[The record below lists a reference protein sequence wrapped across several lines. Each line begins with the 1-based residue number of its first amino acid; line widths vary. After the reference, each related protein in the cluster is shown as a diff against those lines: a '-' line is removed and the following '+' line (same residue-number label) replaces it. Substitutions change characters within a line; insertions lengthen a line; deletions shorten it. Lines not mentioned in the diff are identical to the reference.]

1 MSEAEAKPAVATP
14 KAKGRKSAGGAK
26 KAKKPVNHPKY
37 TEMVK
42 KSIEALKER
51 GGSSRQAIHK
61 YIMSHFDVGKD
72 TKVVNT
78 HLKLALKRAVQ
89 SGLLKRS
96 KGTGASG
103 SFRLA
108 EKATAPKKAAGAKRG
123 PKKAAG
129 GAAKPKKAAKPK
141 TAKSPAKKAAK
152 PKVAKP
158 KKAAAAKPK
167 VAKKPK
173 SPQEGEV
180 SQEAQGCEEGSA
192 QEGGSEEVSPIA
204 LRSTCDYR
212 TVIEP
217 IPHAH
222 QRRGAALLQARKA
235 LHELRHPSHVHRR
248 LTLIQANPSA
258 GNSAGSHL

>member
-1 MSEAEAKPAVATP
+1 MSDAEAKPAVAATP
-14 KAKGRKSAGGAK
+14 KAKGRKSAGGPK
-26 KAKKPVNHPKY
+26 KAKKPANHPKY

-42 KSIEALKER
+42 KSVEALKER

-72 TKVVNT
+72 SKVVNT

-89 SGLLKRS
+89 TGLLKHS
-96 KGTGASG
+96 KGTGAAG

-152 PKVAKP
+152 PKAAKP

-173 SPQEGEV
+173 SPKK
-180 SQEAQGCEEGSA
+180 AK
-192 QEGGSEEVSPIA
+192 SPKKPKVA
-204 LRSTCDYR
+204 KKAT
-212 TVIEP
+212 P
-217 IPHAH
+217 KK
-222 QRRGAALLQARKA
+222 AAAKK
-235 LHELRHPSHVHRR
+235 
-248 LTLIQANPSA
+248 
-258 GNSAGSHL
+258 

>member
-1 MSEAEAKPAVATP
+1 MSDAEPKPAVATP
-14 KAKGRKSAGGAK
+14 KPKGRKSTAGGAK
-26 KAKKPVNHPKY
+26 KAKKPASHPKY

-108 EKATAPKKAAGAKRG
+108 EKATAPKKAVGAKRG
-123 PKKAAG
+123 PKKAAAG

-141 TAKSPAKKAAK
+141 AAKSPAKKAAK
-152 PKVAKP
+152 PKAAKSP
-158 KKAAAAKPK
+158 AKKAAAAKPK

-173 SPQEGEV
+173 SPKKV
-180 SQEAQGCEEGSA
+180 K
-192 QEGGSEEVSPIA
+192 SPKKPKVA
-204 LRSTCDYR
+204 KK
-212 TVIEP
+212 
-217 IPHAH
+217 
-222 QRRGAALLQARKA
+222 AAPKKA
-235 LHELRHPSHVHRR
+235 
-248 LTLIQANPSA
+248 AA
-258 GNSAGSHL
+258 AKK

>member
-1 MSEAEAKPAVATP
+1 MSDAEAKPAVAATP
-14 KAKGRKSAGGAK
+14 KAKGRKSAGGPK
-26 KAKKPVNHPKY
+26 KAKKPANHPKY

-42 KSIEALKER
+42 KSVEALKER

-72 TKVVNT
+72 SKVVNT

-89 SGLLKRS
+89 TGLLKHS
-96 KGTGASG
+96 KGTGAAG

-108 EKATAPKKAAGAKRG
+108 EKRG

-152 PKVAKP
+152 PKAAKP

-173 SPQEGEV
+173 SPKK
-180 SQEAQGCEEGSA
+180 AK
-192 QEGGSEEVSPIA
+192 SPKKPKVA
-204 LRSTCDYR
+204 KKAT
-212 TVIEP
+212 P
-217 IPHAH
+217 KK
-222 QRRGAALLQARKA
+222 AAAKK
-235 LHELRHPSHVHRR
+235 
-248 LTLIQANPSA
+248 
-258 GNSAGSHL
+258 